1 MAQPTYLDVDG
12 YDGVNEN
19 VYANDLPESP
29 NYIAYADLVFDP
41 GSQNA
46 CHRAFCVF
54 ETQGS
59 PNEKMISP
67 IMHVYTNETEVEHV
81 LLISD
86 GENSES
92 DSDSD
97 ESYHSYL
104 DIDEEIECEKLNWPK
119 GTPEK
124 DLQRICTSSA
134 KKGPKEPSKLTCTG
148 MAVLNNHRVVIVT
161 IDGEI
166 LVFEANGT
174 FLFLR
179 DFPEQFENATTF
191 ADSTIAAT
199 SGFCIRFYKIVES
212 DVLELKEKC
221 FDFESNGFM
230 TVHGICYN
238 SKEFIVSC
246 NLQSV
251 SPKPFIRVLNKQGGI
266 TKTIELQGLLSPTYV
281 TCTQDRKHIFVSDPK
296 LKTIFALNRAGKIQW
311 NKMDEETPT
320 SLTVIPKQTLV
331 VACQNPC
338 SFKLYTYEGVLISKL
353 VSREYDI
360 ERSPV
365 IVSYHAHLKLLL
377 FCPETHVVGEK
388 DFFYVLKTKKSKK
401 KTSSKFSLR

>member
-1 MAQPTYLDVDG
+1 MEQPTYLDVDG
-12 YDGVNEN
+12 YDAVNEN

-246 NLQSV
+246 NLLSV

-281 TCTQDRKHIFVSDPK
+281 TCTLDRKHIFVSDPK

>member
-12 YDGVNEN
+12 YDVVNEN

-212 DVLELKEKC
+212 DVLEIKEKC

-281 TCTQDRKHIFVSDPK
+281 TCTLDRKHIFVSDPK

>member
-12 YDGVNEN
+12 YDVVNEN

-46 CHRAFCVF
+46 CHQAFCVF

-281 TCTQDRKHIFVSDPK
+281 TCTLDRKHIFVSDPK

>member
-1 MAQPTYLDVDG
+1 MAQPTYLDVDS
-12 YDGVNEN
+12 YDVVDNEN
-19 VYANDLPESP
+19 VYANDLFESS

-41 GSQNA
+41 GSKNA

-54 ETQGS
+54 ETKGS

-86 GENSES
+86 GEISES

-104 DIDEEIECEKLNWPK
+104 DIDEEIECEKLKWPK
-119 GTPEK
+119 DTPVQ
-124 DLQRICTSSA
+124 DLQRICTSPA
-134 KKGPKEPSKLTCTG
+134 KKGPSKLTCTG

-161 IDGEI
+161 TDGEI
-166 LVFEANGT
+166 LVFEANGS

-191 ADSTIAAT
+191 ADSIIAAT

-221 FDFESNGFM
+221 LDFESNAYM
-230 TVHGICYN
+230 TVHGIFYN

-251 SPKPFIRVLNKQGGI
+251 SPKPFIRVLDKRGGI
-266 TKTIELQGLLSPTYV
+266 TKTIELPGLLSPTYV
-281 TCTQDRKHIFVSDPK
+281 TCSLDRKHIFVSDPK

-311 NKMDEETPT
+311 NKMDEEIPT

-353 VSREYDI
+353 VSGEYDV

-365 IVSYHAHLKLLL
+365 TVSYHAHLKLLL

-401 KTSSKFSLR
+401 KKTSSKLSLR

>member
-1 MAQPTYLDVDG
+1 MEQPTYLDVDG
-12 YDGVNEN
+12 YDAVNEN

-230 TVHGICYN
+230 TVHGICNN

-281 TCTQDRKHIFVSDPK
+281 TCTLDRKHIFVSDPK

>member
-12 YDGVNEN
+12 YDVVNEN

-212 DVLELKEKC
+212 DVLEIKENC

-281 TCTQDRKHIFVSDPK
+281 TCTLDRKHIFVSDPK

>member
-12 YDGVNEN
+12 YDVVNEN

-281 TCTQDRKHIFVSDPK
+281 TCTLDRKHIFVSDPK

>member
-12 YDGVNEN
+12 YDVVNEN

-281 TCTQDRKHIFVSDPK
+281 TCTLDRKHIFVSDPK

-401 KTSSKFSLR
+401 NTSSKFSLR

>member
-1 MAQPTYLDVDG
+1 MEQPTYLDVDG
-12 YDGVNEN
+12 YDAVNEN

-281 TCTQDRKHIFVSDPK
+281 TCTLDRKHIFVSDPK

-353 VSREYDI
+353 VSMEYDI

>member
-12 YDGVNEN
+12 YGVVNEN

-266 TKTIELQGLLSPTYV
+266 TKTIELQGLLSPNYV
-281 TCTQDRKHIFVSDPK
+281 TCTLDRKHIFVSDPK

>member
-12 YDGVNEN
+12 YDAVNEN

>member
-12 YDGVNEN
+12 YDAVNEN

-212 DVLELKEKC
+212 DVLEIKENC

-281 TCTQDRKHIFVSDPK
+281 TCTLDRKHIFVSDPK

>member
-12 YDGVNEN
+12 YGVVNEN

-212 DVLELKEKC
+212 DVLEIKEKC

-281 TCTQDRKHIFVSDPK
+281 TCTLDRKHIFVSDPK

>member
-1 MAQPTYLDVDG
+1 MEQPTYLDVDG

>member
-12 YDGVNEN
+12 YGVVNEN

>member
-12 YDGVNEN
+12 YDAVNEN

-212 DVLELKEKC
+212 DVLEIKEKC

-281 TCTQDRKHIFVSDPK
+281 TCTLDRKHIFVSDPK

-401 KTSSKFSLR
+401 NTSSKFSLR

>member
-12 YDGVNEN
+12 YDAVNET

-212 DVLELKEKC
+212 DVLEIKEKC

-281 TCTQDRKHIFVSDPK
+281 TCTLDRKHIFVSDPK

>member
-12 YDGVNEN
+12 YGVVNEN

-212 DVLELKEKC
+212 DVLEIKENC

-281 TCTQDRKHIFVSDPK
+281 TCTLDRKHIFVSDPK

>member
-12 YDGVNEN
+12 YGVVNEN

-281 TCTQDRKHIFVSDPK
+281 TCTLDRKHIFVSDPK